1 MRCAHRRCRRDD
13 AAPTRP
19 APLCPRHLYVLEA
32 GAQRS
37 NEKYEAE
44 VAEWMHNDAM
54 AGFYAAQQE
63 DDDRRQ
69 AAIDEDLEQAARER
83 EANDR
88 ISERGE
94 RYPWEWP

>member
-1 MRCAHRRCRRDD
+1 
-13 AAPTRP
+13 
-19 APLCPRHLYVLEA
+19 
-32 GAQRS
+32 
-37 NEKYEAE
+37 
-44 VAEWMHNDAM
+44 MHDDAM

-69 AAIDEDLEQAARER
+69 AAIDEDRELAERER

-94 RYPWEWP
+94 RFPWEWP